1 MALIDEL
8 KERREAVANRLEDA
22 YVSTGNLRAELD
34 DLDRAIAALEPIEE
48 PIAALNAAAAAIGN
62 EQARAI
68 AALEPI
74 PDEQPELFN
83 DEPVASATTIFGQH
97 EAMREAGFEPV
108 GNPDDDGPVQWRVKD
123 EPQEIEASS
132 QSELCVSSQGA
143 ETDLQPSP
151 GGAEESPDQFEASA
165 QPTCQGSEIASSPGM
180 DEESR
185 DQSQGEPDPAFEV
198 TVLDDQ
204 TTAPVEEAPALNE
217 AMQDEREQGYA
228 PVTNPEADAWS
239 APVETTPGTLTEYVP
254 PTNPD
259 ADFWAR
265 GITEQPKPEPFRL
278 ASIFRREKEDA

>member
-151 GGAEESPDQFEASA
+151 GGAEES
-165 QPTCQGSEIASSPGM
+165 
-180 DEESR
+180 R

-228 PVTNPEADAWS
+228 PVTNPEAD
-239 APVETTPGTLTEYVP
+239 
-254 PTNPD
+254 
-259 ADFWAR
+259 FWAR
-265 GITEQPKPEPFRL
+265 TLTEQPKPQSYSPF
-278 ASIFRREKEDA
+278 SIFRREKEDA